1 MTKQDVRAYIGLYNL
16 SGTYSEQYDL
26 LQTKL
31 PLVCGRDL
39 TDCNL
44 FQDVVKTKAFFGQI
58 PEGKQQL
65 VANLNK
71 DSLVVIP
78 SLFSLAGGLDTAI
91 KIALQIHNSG
101 AQLVVLDLEFKGES
115 TSNSEKMDLLQL
127 LHNSFQKNKPSVVK
141 KKINNSKLDAQFV
154 KSVMEL
160 IAKHDSTEKVSKI
173 LRVSSDQ
180 VVQAIAQNEE
190 LPAADD
196 TEELVTKKK
205 KKGKK

>member
-1 MTKQDVRAYIGLYNL
+1 MAKQDVRAYIGLYNL
-16 SGTYSEQYDL
+16 AGTYSEQYDL

-31 PLVCGRDL
+31 PLLCGRDL
-39 TDCNL
+39 SDCNL

-65 VANLNK
+65 VSNLNK

-78 SLFSLAGGLDTAI
+78 SLFSLAAGLDTAI

-115 TSNSEKMDLLQL
+115 TSNSEKMELLKL

-141 KKINNSKLDAQFV
+141 KKINNNKLDAQFV

-160 IAKHDSTEKVSKI
+160 IAKHDSTEKVSRI
-173 LRVSSDQ
+173 LRISSDQ
-180 VVQAIAQNEE
+180 VVQAIAQHED
-190 LPAADD
+190 PDADD
-196 TEELVTKKK
+196 SEELVTKKK